1 MLLAAELARR
11 GGFFLA
17 VSAAAKSS
25 VPRSRLGASERPAL
39 RECWLRHDS
48 SVAPRVGSRAPS
60 KWKRSG
66 KIGTVA
72 REEGERDRRVDLGE
86 QPDRPCPEALE
97 LGPQLVGERDPGL
110 DEVLSRAVSARSA
123 LVSSASRTSARK
135 RWESVRQSSQSTNAS
150 KRSDFVA
157 ATRKHGRACRS
168 ARPATAGRRAARPW
182 LGVGRRTARR
192 R

>member
-1 MLLAAELARR
+1 MIHRLLLEWEA
-11 GGFFLA
+11 G
-17 VSAAAKSS
+17 
-25 VPRSRLGASERPAL
+25 RLQ
-39 RECWLRHDS
+39 
-48 SVAPRVGSRAPS
+48 

-123 LVSSASRTSARK
+123 FPLRALRPSRRVVRSERERQPHGDDRLHAGAETGRCPRRRPASPSPTVTISFVGPVPGRRRPSADLGPALPGPQRLRRTSRGDV
-135 RWESVRQSSQSTNAS
+135 SP
-150 KRSDFVA
+150 A
-157 ATRKHGRACRS
+157 AGADSALGR
-168 ARPATAGRRAARPW
+168 
-182 LGVGRRTARR
+182 
-192 R
+192 